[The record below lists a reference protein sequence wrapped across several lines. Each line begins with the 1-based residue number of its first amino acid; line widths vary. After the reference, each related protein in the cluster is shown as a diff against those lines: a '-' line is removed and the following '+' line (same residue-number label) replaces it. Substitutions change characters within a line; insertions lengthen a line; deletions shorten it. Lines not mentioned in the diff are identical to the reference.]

1 MKEDTSFRRRK
12 THAVR
17 VGNTAIG
24 GDNPIRIQS
33 MTNTPTLDTEASVAQ
48 TERIADA
55 GADIVRLTAQ
65 GVKEAENI
73 GRIRT
78 ALREQGCN
86 VPLVADIHFNPKAAF
101 AAAAVTDKVRINP
114 GNFVDP
120 ARTFKSLTY
129 TDEEY
134 EAELKR
140 IHDALVPF
148 IDICRE
154 HHTAVRL
161 GVNHGSLSDRIMSRY
176 GNTAAGMVESVMEFL
191 RVFVEQKFY
200 DVVISMKA

>member
-1 MKEDTSFRRRK
+1 M
-12 THAVR
+12 
-17 VGNTAIG
+17 
-24 GDNPIRIQS
+24 
-33 MTNTPTLDTEASVAQ
+33 
-48 TERIADA
+48 
-55 GADIVRLTAQ
+55 RLTAQ

-200 DVVISMKA
+200 DVLRTVRCLWALLTLVEAKTVVSRAPWALVA

>member
-1 MKEDTSFRRRK
+1 MNDIFNYHRRA
-12 THAVR
+12 TVDVN
-17 VGNTAIG
+17 VGG
-24 GDNPIRIQS
+24 VMLGSKHSVKVQS
-33 MTNTPTLDTEASVAQ
+33 MTNTNTDDIEASVAQ
-48 TERIADA
+48 CRRIADC
-55 GADIVRLTAQ
+55 GGDIVRLTAQ

-134 EAELKR
+134 DAEL
-140 IHDALVPF
+140 
-148 IDICRE
+148 
-154 HHTAVRL
+154 
-161 GVNHGSLSDRIMSRY
+161 
-176 GNTAAGMVESVMEFL
+176 
-191 RVFVEQKFY
+191 
-200 DVVISMKA
+200 